1 MSYTRRRKRF
11 VLGLS
16 VLLWIGVWQGLGARA
31 TAEVLP
37 PIVVSLEGDDQNP
50 GTDTQPLRSIEQ
62 AQAMARARAVG
73 MTGDVVVL
81 LRGGLYELERGLQF
95 DARDSGM
102 NGFRVIYRSFP
113 GEEAMVSGGK
123 AISGWTGTE
132 TGLQRAEVGGRR
144 FRQLY
149 VNGARATRSRLPNDP
164 EFARLVRWDEPTQR
178 LVLTPGS
185 LSPWSQLSEI
195 ELVVFKQWTQNNLR
209 LESFVEADEEVFLS
223 PREPDRTKAFMG
235 HLFLRLEQQPYFLEN
250 ALEFL
255 DAPGEWYLRRATGEV
270 FYRPRAGEDLTP
282 GTVIAPHL
290 ERLFDVRGTASEP
303 VHDLA
308 FIGLTFQYAGWT
320 LPSDEGFVTGQAD
333 AIYAGT
339 TPMAGRV
346 PAAVQVEHAH
356 HVRFERNTFRHL
368 GATGLTF
375 TTGVSDSEVV
385 GNRFQDLSGSGIVI
399 ESSLEP
405 RPIDPR
411 LACRDNLVAN
421 NLVERIGLDYR
432 SSVGIFA
439 GFVSHTRIEHN
450 EVHDAPYTGISIGWG
465 WTDAET
471 RLGHNRVEANHLY
484 GVMSFMAD
492 GAGIYTLSKQPGTVI
507 QDNYIHDLVRSP
519 WAGHSPIPGIYLD
532 EGSSGILLSNNV
544 LERVPMGILFHR
556 ASHNHVINTEGTYE
570 EHNGAESNQ
579 FRQEPGFSAEAV
591 KAAAGLEAGYADL
604 R

>member
-1 MSYTRRRKRF
+1 MMFRLSTLR
-11 VLGLS
+11 VWCLGL
-16 VLLWIGVWQGLGARA
+16 LGLWVSSSGLVMAA
-31 TAEVLP
+31 TTATF
-37 PIVVSLEGDDQNP
+37 VVSPDGDDRNP
-50 GTDTQPLRSIEQ
+50 GTEAAPFRSILRAQQALRPGIEQ
-62 AQAMARARAVG
+62 
-73 MTGDVVVL
+73 MTSDVTIL
-81 LRGGLYELERGLQF
+81 LRGGTYELDETLRF
-95 DARDSGM
+95 DHRDSGA
-102 NGFRVIYRSFP
+102 NGFRVVYRSFP
-113 GEEAMVSGGK
+113 GEEAIVSGGS
-123 AISGWTGTE
+123 AITGWMETE
-132 TGLQRAEVGGRR
+132 TGLLRAEVGGRR

-164 EFARLVRWDEPTQR
+164 EFTRLVRWDEPTQR
-178 LVLTPGS
+178 LVLKPGA
-185 LSPWSQLSEI
+185 LSPWSNLSEI

-209 LESFVEADEEVFLS
+209 LESYVEAGEEVFLL

-235 HLFLRLEQQPYFLEN
+235 HLFLRLEGQPYFLEN
-250 ALEFL
+250 AFEFL
-255 DAPGEWYLRRATGEV
+255 DAPGEWYLRRTTGEV
-270 FYRPRAGEDLTP
+270 FYRPREGDDVAR

-290 ERLFDVRGTASEP
+290 ERLLDVRGTAREP

-308 FIGLTFQYAGWT
+308 FVGLTFQYAGWT

-368 GATGLTF
+368 GGTGLTL

-385 GNRFQDLSGSGIVI
+385 GNRVQDLSGSGIVV

-411 LACRDNLVAN
+411 LVCRDNLVAN
-421 NLVERIGLDYR
+421 NLIERIGLDYR

-450 EVHDAPYTGISIGWG
+450 EIHDAPYTGISLGWG
-465 WTDAET
+465 WTDSET
-471 RLGHNRVEANHLY
+471 RLGHNRVAANHLY
-484 GVMSFMAD
+484 GVMSIMAD

-507 QDNYIHDLVRSP
+507 RENYIHDLVRSP

-544 LERVPMGILFHR
+544 LERVPLGILFHR
-556 ASHNHVINTEGTYE
+556 ASHNHVVNTEGTYE
-570 EHNGAESNQ
+570 EHNGAEDNEI
-579 FRQEPGFSAEAV
+579 RQEPGFLAEAV
-591 KAAAGLEAGYADL
+591 KAAAGLEAAYADL
-604 R
+604 RRSH